1 MYCNH
6 ESFDCTKF
14 YMVVYNHPVEMQ
26 CGPGTRFN
34 LSLGVCDHEYNV
46 ECKNAQVE
54 IQPNARPKVE
64 PKADPDFP
72 GVTYAGKYGTLLN
85 LLCGHILS
93 DKNLLIEHD

>member
-14 YMVVYNHPVEMQ
+14 YMIVYNHPVEMQ

-46 ECKNAQVE
+46 DCKNEVE
-54 IQPNARPKVE
+54 IQPNARPKV
-64 PKADPDFP
+64 DPGALGDQI
-72 GVTYAGKYGTLLN
+72 GVTYAGKYGKLLN
-85 LLCGHILS
+85 SLCGQNLS

>member
-1 MYCNH
+1 
-6 ESFDCTKF
+6 
-14 YMVVYNHPVEMQ
+14 MQ

-54 IQPNARPKVE
+54 IQPHARPK
-64 PKADPDFP
+64 ADREELGDQV
-72 GVTYAGKYGTLLN
+72 GVTYAGKYGKLLN